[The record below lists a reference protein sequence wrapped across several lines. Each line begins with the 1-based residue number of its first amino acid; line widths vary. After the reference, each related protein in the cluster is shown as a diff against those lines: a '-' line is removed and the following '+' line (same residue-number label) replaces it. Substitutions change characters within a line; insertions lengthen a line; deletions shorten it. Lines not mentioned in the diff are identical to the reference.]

1 MSKKFI
7 DVEKVI
13 AEKNPAILRWM
24 PSFVISYIKR
34 VVHEDWMNEVVVKTN
49 HLHGV
54 DFATGL
60 INEFEVEVELLGA
73 DHIPKTGG
81 IIIASNHPLGGID
94 GIALIHAIGKIRP
107 DIRFLVNDVLMNLEN
122 FQPIFVPVNKF
133 GKNSQRVASLIE
145 EAYAEGFAVLIF
157 PAGLV
162 SRKFENGI
170 RDLQWKKSFV
180 SKAKKYKKDILP
192 CFVSGKNSSFF
203 YNLAYWR
210 KKIGITANIEMF
222 YLPDEMYQQRGQKVS
237 IHVGE
242 PISYLKLE
250 DGKSELEWAD
260 RIKEIVYDLG
270 ASNG

>member
-24 PSFVISYIKR
+24 PRFVISYIKK
-34 VVHEDWMNEVVVKTN
+34 VLHEDWMNEVVVKTK

-60 INEFEVEVELLGA
+60 INEFNVDVELVGA
-73 DHIPKTGG
+73 ERIPRTGG
-81 IIIASNHPLGGID
+81 VIIASNHPLGGID
-94 GIALIHAIGKIRP
+94 GIALIHAIGQIRP
-107 DIRFLVNDVLMNLEN
+107 DIRFLVNDILMNLQN
-122 FQPIFVPVNKF
+122 FQPIFIPVNKF
-133 GKNSQRVASLIE
+133 GKNSHKAASLITD
-145 EAYAEGFAVLIF
+145 AYAEGYAVLIF

-180 SKAKKYKKDILP
+180 SKAKKYKKDIIP

-203 YNLAYWR
+203 YNLAFWR
-210 KKIGITANIEMF
+210 KKIGIAANIEMF

-237 IHVGE
+237 IFMGE
-242 PISYLKLE
+242 PISHLNLDDSKNE
-250 DGKSELEWAD
+250 AEWAD
-260 RIKEIVYDLG
+260 YIKNIVYDLG
-270 ASNG
+270 ASNE